1 MASLLKKTE
10 VNLELLTDIDMLL
23 MVEEGISGGI
33 SQVIYRNAKANNK
46 YMSNYDKRKTI
57 SYLMDLDAN
66 NLYG

>member
-1 MASLLKKTE
+1 
-10 VNLELLTDIDMLL
+10 MLL

>member
-1 MASLLKKTE
+1 
-10 VNLELLTDIDMLL
+10 MLL

-46 YMSNYDKRKTI
+46 YISNYDKTKTT